1 MILLTIIGVS
11 TKVTQLTQLSIQN
24 FRNCASAQLELKS
37 GLNLIIGN
45 NAAGK
50 TAIIEA
56 IWLLATGRSFRS
68 QKSHHLIQHNQTTAT
83 IFCEATSSHDASK
96 SHKIGLQKTTANTL
110 LRIDGETMKSHGP
123 IAKLLPIQL
132 LTPES
137 HKLLE
142 EGPKARRQFMDWGC
156 FHQSETFMPVWR
168 SYQRGLKQRNHALK
182 KRLPKEQVQLW
193 DQTLVENA
201 QQMDKIRQD
210 YLEELTPY
218 LVTFCQALMPEIE
231 SEVVCQYRAGWP
243 KSNEDLL
250 ALYQS
255 NFAKDLQVG
264 HTQYGAHRAD
274 IRFKFHNQEAMN
286 ILSRGQQKL
295 FVCAL
300 LLAQASLHEKVVN
313 EPVIMLIDD
322 LPAELDEIHR
332 TKLLELLQ
340 ILNIQHI
347 ITTTSKDLIPI
358 LNPETYQ
365 AWSIVNGELTI
376 NLLKQTG
383 L

>member
-1 MILLTIIGVS
+1 M
-11 TKVTQLTQLSIQN
+11 TQLTSLSIQN
-24 FRNCASAQLELKS
+24 FRNCASAQFELSS
-37 GLNLIIGN
+37 GLNLIVGN

-68 QKSHHLIQHNQTTAT
+68 QKSHHLIQHSSQSTTL
-83 IFCEATSSHDASK
+83 FCETTSTHNPAET
-96 SHKIGLQKTTANTL
+96 HKIGLQKTLDNTL
-110 LRIDGETMKSHGP
+110 LRIDGETLKSHGP

-142 EGPKARRQFMDWGC
+142 EGPKARRQFIDWGC
-156 FHQSETFMPVWR
+156 FHQSEAFMPLWR
-168 SYQRGLKQRNHALK
+168 NYQRGLKQRNHALK

-193 DQTLVENA
+193 DQTLVESA
-201 QQMDKIRQD
+201 QQIDVIRQN
-210 YLEELTPY
+210 YLDELTPY
-218 LVTFCQALMPEIE
+218 LITFCQALMPEIE
-231 SEVVCQYRAGWP
+231 SDVVCQYRAGWP
-243 KSNEDLL
+243 KTTENLL
-250 ALYQS
+250 ELYQQ
-255 NFAKDLQVG
+255 NFAKEQQLG

-274 IRFKFHNQEAMN
+274 IRFKFDNQEAMN

-347 ITTTSKDLIPI
+347 ITTTSEALIPI
-358 LNPETYQ
+358 LNQETSMTWNIKLGQ
-365 AWSIVNGELTI
+365 VCPS
-376 NLLKQTG
+376 
-383 L
+383 

>member
-1 MILLTIIGVS
+1 MTLLTINGVNI
-11 TKVTQLTQLSIQN
+11 KVTQLAQISIQH
-24 FRNCASAQLELKS
+24 FRNCEAAHFELSS

-68 QKSHHLIQHNQTTAT
+68 QKSHHLIQHNQTSAT
-83 IFCEATSSHDASK
+83 IFCEAVSSHDLTQK
-96 SHKIGLQKTTANTL
+96 HKIGIQKTTDNTL
-110 LRIDGETMKSHGP
+110 LRIDGETVKSHGP

-156 FHQSETFMPVWR
+156 FHQSETFMPLWR
-168 SYQRGLKQRNHALK
+168 NYQRGLKQRNHALK
-182 KRLPKEQVQLW
+182 KHLPKEQVQLW

-201 QQMDKIRQD
+201 QQIDVIRQD
-210 YLEELTPY
+210 YLDQLTPY
-218 LVTFCQALMPEIE
+218 LITFCQALMPEIE
-231 SEVVCQYRAGWP
+231 TDVVCQYRAGWP
-243 KSNEDLL
+243 KSNDDLL

-255 NFAKDLQVG
+255 NFSKDMQVG

-274 IRFKFHNQEAMN
+274 IRFKFNNQEAMN

-300 LLAQASLHEKVVN
+300 LLAQASLHEKIVN

-347 ITTTSKDLIPI
+347 ITTTSENLIPI
-358 LNPETYQ
+358 LNSENYQ
-365 AWSIVNGELTI
+365 AWSIDNGLI
-376 NLLKQTG
+376 QSK
-383 L
+383 

>member
-1 MILLTIIGVS
+1 M
-11 TKVTQLTQLSIQN
+11 TQLTKLSIQN
-24 FRNCASAQLELKS
+24 FRNCSAANFEFNA

-68 QKSHHLIQHNQTTAT
+68 QKSHHLIQHNQTSAT
-83 IFCEATSSHDASK
+83 IFCEAVSSHDSNDT
-96 SHKIGLQKTTANTL
+96 HKVGIQKTLDNTL
-110 LRIDGETMKSHGP
+110 LRIDGETVKSHGP

-156 FHQSETFMPVWR
+156 FHQSAEFMPLWR
-168 SYQRGLKQRNHALK
+168 NYQRALKQRNHALK

-193 DQTLVENA
+193 DQTLVESA
-201 QQMDKIRQD
+201 LKIDEIRQN

-218 LVTFCQALMPEIE
+218 LITFCQALMPEIN

-243 KSNEDLL
+243 KATDSLL
-250 ALYQS
+250 ELYQQS
-255 NFAKDLQVG
+255 FAKEQQLG

-286 ILSRGQQKL
+286 VLSRGQQKL

-300 LLAQASLHEKVVN
+300 LLAQAGLHEKVVN

-347 ITTTSKDLIPI
+347 ITTTSENLIPV
-358 LNPETYQ
+358 LDPSSYQ
-365 AWSIVNGELTI
+365 AWSIELGQVSR
-376 NLLKQTG
+376 K
-383 L
+383 

>member
-1 MILLTIIGVS
+1 M
-11 TKVTQLTQLSIQN
+11 TQLTQISIQN
-24 FRNCASAQLELKS
+24 FRNCQSANLNLS
-37 GLNLIIGN
+37 TGLNLIIGN

-56 IWLLATGRSFRS
+56 IWLMATGRSFRT
-68 QKSHHLIQHNQTTAT
+68 QKSHHLIQHGHSSAT
-83 IFCEATSSHDASK
+83 IFCEATSSHDLSK
-96 SHKIGLQKTTANTL
+96 QHKMGVQKTTDNTL
-110 LRIDGETMKSHGP
+110 LRIDGETVKSHGP

-156 FHQSETFMPVWR
+156 FHQSDTFMPLWR
-168 SYQRGLKQRNHALK
+168 NYQRGLKQRNHALK
-182 KRLPKEQVQLW
+182 KHLPKEQVQLW

-201 QQMDKIRQD
+201 QHIDAIRQE
-210 YLEELTPY
+210 YLADLTPY

-231 SEVVCQYRAGWP
+231 FEVVCQYRAGWP
-243 KSNEDLL
+243 KSNDDLL
-250 ALYQS
+250 ALYQA
-255 NFAKDLQVG
+255 NFTKDQQVG

-274 IRFKFHNQEAMN
+274 IRFKFNNQEALN

-358 LNPETYQ
+358 LDSQNYQ
-365 AWSIVNGELTI
+365 AWSINNGQIELVS
-376 NLLKQTG
+376 
-383 L
+383 

>member
-1 MILLTIIGVS
+1 M
-11 TKVTQLTQLSIQN
+11 TQLTKLSIQN
-24 FRNCASAQLELKS
+24 FRNCSTANFELTS

-56 IWLLATGRSFRS
+56 VWLLATGRSFRS
-68 QKSHHLIQHNQTTAT
+68 QKSHHLIQHEQTSAT
-83 IFCEATSSHDASK
+83 LFCEASSSHDSNK
-96 SHKIGLQKTTANTL
+96 THKIGIQKTTDNTL
-110 LRIDGETMKSHGP
+110 LRIDGETVKSHGP

-156 FHQSETFMPVWR
+156 FHQSEVFMPLWR
-168 SYQRGLKQRNHALK
+168 NYQRGLKQRNHALK

-193 DQTLVENA
+193 DSTLVENA
-201 QQMDKIRQD
+201 QQIDAIRQE
-210 YLEELTPY
+210 YLAELTPY

-243 KSNEDLL
+243 KSNDDLL
-250 ALYQS
+250 ALYQQ
-255 NFAKDLQVG
+255 NFTKDQQIG

-274 IRFKFHNQEAMN
+274 IRFKFNNQEAMN

-300 LLAQASLHEKVVN
+300 LLAQASLHEKIVN

-347 ITTTSKDLIPI
+347 ITTTSAELVPI
-358 LNPETYQ
+358 LNSQTTQ
-365 AWSIVNGELTI
+365 AWSIQNGHIDCLVNPA
-376 NLLKQTG
+376 N
-383 L
+383 